1 MVDISQDGKVAIRGR
16 QMGKRQQLAQ
26 NTRQRIFEIALHE
39 FADKGFSGVR
49 VETIAALAGVNIRMI
64 YHYFDNKQNLYIEVL
79 EYVLGQ
85 LRSEELKL
93 KLDIHQTG
101 SVGGV
106 LQLYDFI
113 EGHFSRHRE
122 LQSLLQWENLNR
134 AETLKH
140 SARIQAMS
148 FPIRDLLTELI
159 QIGEQQGTI
168 RSGIDALHLYVML
181 VSLSVFHKSNAFTL
195 SYMFETDLLA
205 ASWQQQHKHQAH
217 EMIRAYLTPVTPL
230 LS

>member
-1 MVDISQDGKVAIRGR
+1 MPDINQDDTLVTHGR
-16 QMGKRQQLAQ
+16 TSGKRQPLMQ

-64 YHYFDNKQNLYIEVL
+64 YHYFDNKQNLYLEVL

-93 KLDIHQTG
+93 KLDIHQTDPVEG
-101 SVGGV
+101 I

-113 EGHFSRHRE
+113 ENHFSRHRE
-122 LQSLLQWENLNR
+122 LQSLLQWENLNK

-140 SARIQAMS
+140 SARIQGMS

-159 QIGEQQGTI
+159 QRGEHQGTL
-168 RSGIDALHLYVML
+168 RPGIDALHLYVTL
-181 VSLSVFHKSNAFTL
+181 VSLSVFHKANAFTI
-195 SYMFETDLLA
+195 SCMFETDLLA
-205 ASWQQQHKHQAH
+205 PDWQQQHKHQAY
-217 EMIRAYLTPVTPL
+217 EMIRAYLKSVKI
-230 LS
+230 

>member
-1 MVDISQDGKVAIRGR
+1 MSDINQDDTVVTHGR
-16 QMGKRQQLAQ
+16 TSGKRQQLMQ
-26 NTRQRIFEIALHE
+26 NTRQRIFEIALRE
-39 FADKGFSGVR
+39 FADKGFSGGR
-49 VETIAALAGVNIRMI
+49 VETIAAQAGVNIRMI

-93 KLDIHQTG
+93 KLDIHQTDPIDG
-101 SVGGV
+101 I

-113 EGHFSRHRE
+113 ESHFSRHRE

-140 SARIQAMS
+140 SARIQSMS

-159 QIGEQQGTI
+159 QLGERRGSL
-168 RSGIDALHLYVML
+168 RPGIDALHLYVTL
-181 VSLSVFHKSNAFTL
+181 VSLSVFHKANAFTI

-205 ASWQQQHKHQAH
+205 ASWQRQHKQQAYD
-217 EMIRAYLTPVTPL
+217 MIRAYLKPVKV
-230 LS
+230 

>member
-1 MVDISQDGKVAIRGR
+1 MPDINQDDTVVTHGR
-16 QMGKRQQLAQ
+16 TSGKRQPLMQ

-49 VETIAALAGVNIRMI
+49 VEAIAALARVNIRMI
-64 YHYFDNKQNLYIEVL
+64 YHYFDNKQNLYLEVL

-93 KLDIHQTG
+93 KLDIHQTDPVEG
-101 SVGGV
+101 I

-113 EGHFSRHRE
+113 ESHFSRHRE
-122 LQSLLQWENLNR
+122 LQSLLQWENLNK

-140 SARIQAMS
+140 SARIQGMS

-159 QIGEQQGTI
+159 QLGEHQGTL
-168 RSGIDALHLYVML
+168 RPGIDALHLYVTL
-181 VSLSVFHKSNAFTL
+181 VSLSVFHKANAFTI
-195 SYMFETDLLA
+195 SCMFETDLLA
-205 ASWQQQHKHQAH
+205 ANWQRQHKQQAD
-217 EMIRAYLTPVTPL
+217 EMIRAYLKPVKI
-230 LS
+230 

>member
-1 MVDISQDGKVAIRGR
+1 MPDINQDDTVATHGR
-16 QMGKRQQLAQ
+16 TSGKRQQLMQ

-49 VETIAALAGVNIRMI
+49 VETIAAQAGVNIRMI

-79 EYVLGQ
+79 EYALGQ

-93 KLDIHQTG
+93 KLDIHQTDPIDG
-101 SVGGV
+101 I

-113 EGHFSRHRE
+113 ESHFSRHRE
-122 LQSLLQWENLNR
+122 LQSLLQWENLNK

-140 SARIQAMS
+140 SGRIQRMS
-148 FPIRDLLTELI
+148 FPIRDVLTELI
-159 QIGEQQGTI
+159 QLGERRGNL
-168 RSGIDALHLYVML
+168 RPGIDALHLYVTL
-181 VSLSVFHKSNAFTL
+181 VSLSVFHKANAFTI

-205 ASWQQQHKHQAH
+205 ASWQRQHKQQAH
-217 EMIRAYLTPVTPL
+217 DMIRAYLKPVKI
-230 LS
+230 

>member
-1 MVDISQDGKVAIRGR
+1 MPDSNQGELTATERRVAV
-16 QMGKRQQLAQ
+16 KRQQLMQ
-26 NTRQRIFEIALHE
+26 NTRQRIFDIALQE

-49 VETIAALAGVNIRMI
+49 VEAIAGLAGVNIRMI
-64 YHYFDNKQNLYIEVL
+64 YHYFESKQNLYIEVL
-79 EYVLGQ
+79 EFVLGQ

-101 SVGGV
+101 SVEGI

-113 EGHFSRHRE
+113 ESHFSRHRE
-122 LQSLLQWENLNR
+122 LQCLLQWENLNK

-159 QIGEQQGTI
+159 LLGERKGTL
-168 RSGIDALHLYVML
+168 RPGIDALHLYVTL
-181 VSLSVFHKSNAFTL
+181 VSLSVFHKSNAFTI
-195 SYMFETDLLA
+195 SWMFETDLLA
-205 ASWQQQHKHQAH
+205 SNWQRQHKQQVY
-217 EMIRAYLTPVTPL
+217 EMIRAWLKPVTG
-230 LS
+230 